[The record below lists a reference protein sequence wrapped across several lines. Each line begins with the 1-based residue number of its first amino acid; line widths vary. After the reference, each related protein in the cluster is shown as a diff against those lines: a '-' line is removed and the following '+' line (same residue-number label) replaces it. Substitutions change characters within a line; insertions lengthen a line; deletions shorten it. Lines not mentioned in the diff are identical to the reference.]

1 MTEAN
6 VSDALMAA
14 RPGARRPT
22 LLVRLHQRLCA
33 LRMAREREE
42 LLAEAAAAAAAA
54 AAATAAAAPT
64 PRS

>member
-1 MTEAN
+1 MTEAQ
-6 VSDALMAA
+6 VSEALMAE
-14 RPGARRPT
+14 RTGARRPT

-42 LLAEAAAAAAAA
+42 LLAEAAAAAA
-54 AAATAAAAPT
+54 PT